1 MLLIAVQNG
10 VLSLSL
16 KRRASQVVAAVTTVG
31 VDFKYLYK
39 LYLYSYCTSSYS
51 SVRARTVDLRLVDL
65 LAKWITAGSSSSFRV
80 GVC

>member
-10 VLSLSL
+10 VFILSL

-31 VDFKYLYK
+31 VDFEYLYK
-39 LYLYSYCTSSYS
+39 LYLYPRVQRT
-51 SVRARTVDLRLVDL
+51 VRARTVDLRLVDL